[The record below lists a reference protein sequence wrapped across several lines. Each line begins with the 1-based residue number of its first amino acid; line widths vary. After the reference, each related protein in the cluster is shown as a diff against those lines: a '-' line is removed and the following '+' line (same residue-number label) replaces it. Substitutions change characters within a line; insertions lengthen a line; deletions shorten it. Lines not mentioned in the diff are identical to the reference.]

1 MSIDSAWS
9 RIQSI
14 EGMLGQ
20 VQKLQDT
27 LVAGA
32 AQSSQAA
39 APGFQAQLA
48 QVQNSQAVQPGTTSG
63 AVTGNTKHGS
73 PAPAWVENLISEA
86 SAKYKV
92 DRNLIRAVMRAE
104 SDFNPGSGSGA
115 GAVGLMQV
123 MPQYAKEQSGYTAD
137 QVRTNNRANV
147 FAGVAELAGDLKRYN
162 GNIPLSLAAY
172 NAGPGAVAKYG
183 GIPPYGETQAYVKK
197 ICGELGISPK
207 P

>member
-1 MSIDSAWS
+1 MSIDAAWS
-9 RIQSI
+9 RIQAI
-14 EGMLGQ
+14 EGMVGRVDSLQGQ
-20 VQKLQDT
+20 TASPGFQDT
-27 LVAGA
+27 LQQ
-32 AQSSQAA
+32 AQSSSATGGSSALAA
-39 APGFQAQLA
+39 GSTA
-48 QVQNSQAVQPGTTSG
+48 G
-63 AVTGNTKHGS
+63 AVTGATKHGS
-73 PAPAWVENLISEA
+73 LAPAWVEKLISEA

-123 MPQYAKEQSGYTAD
+123 MPQYAKEQSGYTAQ
-137 QVRTNNRANV
+137 QVRTDNRANV
-147 FAGVAELAGDLKRYN
+147 FAGVAELAGDLKRYK